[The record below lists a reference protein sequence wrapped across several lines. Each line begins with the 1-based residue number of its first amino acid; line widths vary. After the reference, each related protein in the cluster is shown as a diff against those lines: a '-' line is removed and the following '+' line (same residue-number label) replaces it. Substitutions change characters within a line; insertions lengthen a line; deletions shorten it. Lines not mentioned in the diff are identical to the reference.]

1 VSACPPLLLPLIAL
15 WLACTFAPVRSS
27 TVLKITFFIL
37 FEFNFSLL
45 FKGFSSYSNRRNIS
59 QSTAKTNSFF
69 NKVCAY
75 WLHFV
80 ILQDKKSV
88 KMKTIEIN
96 SLLSTIGQN
105 LHTIRNARKETLQ
118 SVAADI
124 GITHP
129 IISKIENGR
138 YPNIQLNLLIKL
150 CNHYKV
156 SLQQILGLEVANI
169 FQLTQHNKDGS
180 QKLIGQELSSGYDLY
195 IQQLIS
201 ENKFL
206 KEQNQQFLDN
216 LVAGK

>member
-1 VSACPPLLLPLIAL
+1 MKHIDSNALLN
-15 WLACTFAPVRSS
+15 
-27 TVLKITFFIL
+27 KI
-37 FEFNFSLL
+37 
-45 FKGFSSYSNRRNIS
+45 G
-59 QSTAKTNSFF
+59 
-69 NKVCAY
+69 
-75 WLHFV
+75 H
-80 ILQDKKSV
+80 
-88 KMKTIEIN
+88 
-96 SLLSTIGQN
+96 N

-118 SVAADI
+118 AVASEI

-156 SLQQILGLEVANI
+156 TLQQILGLEVANI

-195 IQQLIS
+195 IQQLVN

-206 KEQNQQFLDN
+206 KEQNQHFLDK
-216 LVAGK
+216 LVTVK

>member
-1 VSACPPLLLPLIAL
+1 
-15 WLACTFAPVRSS
+15 
-27 TVLKITFFIL
+27 
-37 FEFNFSLL
+37 
-45 FKGFSSYSNRRNIS
+45 
-59 QSTAKTNSFF
+59 
-69 NKVCAY
+69 
-75 WLHFV
+75 
-80 ILQDKKSV
+80 
-88 KMKTIEIN
+88 MKTIEIN
-96 SLLSTIGQN
+96 SLLTTIGKN

-156 SLQQILGLEVANI
+156 TLLQILGLEVVNI

-180 QKLIGQELSSGYDLY
+180 QKIIGQELSSGYDLY
-195 IQQLIS
+195 IQQLVN

-206 KEQNQQFLDN
+206 KEQNQQFLDK
-216 LVAGK
+216 LVAKK